1 MKVLVADNN
10 PQILKQLCD
19 ILDHEGYS
27 IFSAPSGNEALKLY
41 SDRKPDFICLDIM
54 MPDLNGYDVCKEIRK
69 SDTKTPII
77 FISAKS
83 KTVDKV
89 IGLEVG
95 ADDYI
100 IKPFDTPEV
109 IARIRAITRRCIV
122 SKEKESPPGERA
134 EDKVFY
140 LRDLKVIPSELRA
153 EKDGKKI
160 ELSLRDI
167 KVLKLFHDNKG
178 KAFDRDTLL
187 DRCWGANVMPESRIV
202 DWHISQL
209 RRKIE
214 TDPSHPQYIKTV
226 HRVGYK
232 FEEEA
237 SDKAVNDTLKVLQ
250 NVMGPHYIDDHV
262 QNCLNEIS
270 FLMQRIV
277 EDHGKQDYESLQ
289 LAAHDLKSVA
299 GTVGMMKMH
308 ALSNNIEHACLDKQ
322 YENLPKLLKQL
333 APMLEMEKADLKV
346 D

>member
-1 MKVLVADNN
+1 MKVLVAENN
-10 PQILKQLCD
+10 PQMLKQLCD

-27 IFSAPSGNEALKLY
+27 ILSAVSGTEALKVY
-41 SDRKPDFICLDIM
+41 SHQTPDFVCLDIM

-69 SDTKTPII
+69 TDTKTPII
-77 FISAKS
+77 FISSKS

-100 IKPFDTPEV
+100 IKPFDTSEV

-122 SKEKESPPGERA
+122 SKGPVQSA
-134 EDKVFY
+134 DDSFY
-140 LRDLKVIPSELRA
+140 LKDLKVIPSELRA
-153 EKDGKKI
+153 EKNGKSI

-187 DRCWGANVMPESRIV
+187 DRCWGTHVLPESRIV

-232 FEEEA
+232 YEEDL

-250 NVMGPHYIDDHV
+250 SVMGPHYIDDHV

-270 FLMQRIV
+270 FLMQKIM
-277 EDHGKQDYESLQ
+277 EDEEKHDYEPLQ

-308 ALSNNIEHACLDKQ
+308 ALSNSIEHACLDKQ
-322 YENLPKLLKQL
+322 YDSLPGLIKQL
-333 APMLEMEKADLKV
+333 DPVLQIEKEGLKV

>member
-1 MKVLVADNN
+1 MKVLIAENN
-10 PQILKQLCD
+10 PQMLKQLCD

-27 IFSAPSGNEALKLY
+27 IFSAPSGTEALKVY
-41 SDRKPDFICLDIM
+41 SNHSPDFICLDIM

-69 SDTKTPII
+69 TDAKTPII
-77 FISAKS
+77 FISSKS

-122 SKEKESPPGERA
+122 SRETVSKDAGDNAFWLK
-134 EDKVFY
+134 
-140 LRDLKVIPSELRA
+140 DLKVMPSELRA
-153 EKDGKKI
+153 EKNGKSI

-167 KVLKLFHDNKG
+167 KVLRLFHDNKG

-187 DRCWGANVMPESRIV
+187 DRCWGTNVMPESRIV

-214 TDPSHPQYIKTV
+214 TDPAHPQYIKTI

-232 FEEEA
+232 FEDDRP
-237 SDKAVNDTLKVLQ
+237 DKAVNDKLKDLQSVL
-250 NVMGPHYIDDHV
+250 GPDYIDDHI
-262 QNCLNEIS
+262 QSCLNEIS
-270 FLMQRIV
+270 FLMQKIF
-277 EDHGKQDYESLQ
+277 EDHEKENYEPLQ

-299 GTVGMMKMH
+299 GAAGMMKMH
-308 ALSNNIEHACLDKQ
+308 ALSNSIEHACMDKKFAS
-322 YENLPKLLKQL
+322 LTGFIKQL
-333 APMLEMEKADLKV
+333 NATLQVEKADLKV
-346 D
+346 V

>member
-1 MKVLVADNN
+1 MKVLIAENN
-10 PQILKQLCD
+10 PQMLKQLCD

-27 IFSAPSGNEALKLY
+27 ILPAPSGTEALRIY
-41 SDRKPDFICLDIM
+41 AQQAPDFICLDIM
-54 MPDLNGYDVCKEIRK
+54 MPDLNGYDVCREIRK
-69 SDTKTPII
+69 KDTKTPII
-77 FISAKS
+77 FISSKS

-89 IGLEVG
+89 VGLEVG

-122 SKEKESPPGERA
+122 SKESVQGAEPKEETFWL
-134 EDKVFY
+134 K
-140 LRDLKVIPSELRA
+140 DLKITPSELRA
-153 EKDGKKI
+153 ERGGKSI

-167 KVLKLFHDNKG
+167 KVLKLFYDNKG

-187 DRCWGANVMPESRIV
+187 DRCWGTNVLPESRIV

-237 SDKAVNDTLKVLQ
+237 SDKAVNDTLKTLQ
-250 NVMGPHYIDDHV
+250 TVMGPHYIDDHV

-270 FLMQRIV
+270 FLMQKIM
-277 EDHGKQDYESLQ
+277 EDFEKRDYDLLQ
-289 LAAHDLKSVA
+289 LSAHDLKSVA

-308 ALSNNIEHACLDKQ
+308 ALSNNIEHACLDKK
-322 YENLPKLLKQL
+322 YDALPGLIKQL
-333 APMLEMEKADLKV
+333 APLLQAEKADIKV
-346 D
+346 SD

>member
-1 MKVLVADNN
+1 MKVLVAENN
-10 PQILKQLCD
+10 PQMLKQLCD

-27 IFSAPSGNEALKLY
+27 ILSAPSGTEALKIY
-41 SDRKPDFICLDIM
+41 SGQTPDFICLDIM
-54 MPDLNGYDVCKEIRK
+54 MPDLNGYDVCREIRK
-69 SDTKTPII
+69 TDAKTPII
-77 FISAKS
+77 FISSKS
-83 KTVDKV
+83 KTADKV

-100 IKPFDTPEV
+100 IKPFDTAEV
-109 IARIRAITRRCIV
+109 VARIRAITRRCIV
-122 SKEKESPPGERA
+122 SKENVQGSGA
-134 EDKVFY
+134 GDKPFW
-140 LRDLKVIPSELRA
+140 LKDLKVIPSELRA
-153 EKDGKKI
+153 EKASKTI

-187 DRCWGANVMPESRIV
+187 DHCWGTEVLPESRIV

-214 TDPSHPQYIKTV
+214 ADPAHPQYIKTI

-232 FEEEA
+232 FEDDA
-237 SDKAVNDTLKVLQ
+237 PDRAVNETLKILQ

-270 FLMQRIV
+270 FLMQKIL
-277 EDHGKQDYESLQ
+277 EDYKNRAYEAVQ
-289 LAAHDLKSVA
+289 LLAHDLKSVA

-308 ALSNNIEHACLDKQ
+308 ALANVIERACMDNKHDA
-322 YENLPKLLKQL
+322 LPEIIMQL
-333 APMLEMEKADLKV
+333 EPTLEIEKANLKV